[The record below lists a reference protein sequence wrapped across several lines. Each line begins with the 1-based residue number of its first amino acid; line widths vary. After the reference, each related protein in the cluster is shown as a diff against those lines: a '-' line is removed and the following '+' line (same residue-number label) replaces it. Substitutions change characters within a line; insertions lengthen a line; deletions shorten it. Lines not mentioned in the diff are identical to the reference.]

1 MSAVSLHGT
10 GWVRTSS
17 GSGQP
22 LGHGL
27 IAGVALCAVLT
38 GCASGA
44 SVTSANKPGTYTVSA
59 SATGGRLAWARAHQ
73 RALAEATDYCQN
85 RGLQTSFVTER
96 MDGQQTFEQQNS
108 VIEFECHPKL

>member
-1 MSAVSLHGT
+1 MSTASRHHSRPLIALPRT
-10 GWVRTSS
+10 GWR
-17 GSGQP
+17 
-22 LGHGL
+22 LAHGL
-27 IAGVALCAVLT
+27 MAGAALCAALA

-44 SVTSANKPGTYTVSA
+44 SVTSANKPDTYTVSA